1 MIDSFYEYK
10 SIVDAYAL
18 KYIKEFGERKAK
30 VINEKIM
37 TSNKLSGLIS
47 KSRYERIPI
56 SSKTYL
62 YTLNSIPYF
71 VFSRGQTQA
80 LAALLSLDRWHV
92 EVNRDLK
99 LLNSGQLLA
108 LAKSIIRECE
118 VTYI

>member
-1 MIDSFYEYK
+1 MNDFYFEYK
-10 SIVDAYAL
+10 NVVDAYAL

-30 VINEKIM
+30 AINEKVM
-37 TSNKLSGLIS
+37 TSNKISGLIS
-47 KSRYERIPI
+47 KSRHERIPI
-56 SSKTYL
+56 SARTYL

-80 LAALLSLDRWHV
+80 LAALLSLDRWHI
-92 EVNRDLK
+92 EVNTDLK

-108 LAKSIIRECE
+108 LAKSIIRDCE